1 MRYFMMENLIISSF
15 GNVIGCIGAVALN
28 MWLVNTFN
36 LSPISF
42 ELVIFGVIALF
53 IVGQLAVL
61 YPARKAAMIAPATAT
76 RTI

>member
-1 MRYFMMENLIISSF
+1 MRYFMMENFIISTF
-15 GNVIGCIGAVALN
+15 GIIIGCFGAVALN

-42 ELVIFGVIALF
+42 QLVAFGVITLF